1 MSVRVMAKVWESDLE
16 RDEKYITLCLADFGN
31 DEGESIYPAIPYI
44 SWKTGYSVTQVKA
57 ILRKLRAS
65 GVLSVVFEGSKH
77 GTNLYKINLDKLPAR
92 PAYVPAAAGR
102 PAAADPDDK
111 PGAETD
117 PILPEP
123 EKQGAEIALIG
134 GENRP
139 LGGAKTA
146 PNPLV
151 NPLVNP
157 LGESSA
163 PKKPDLLDG
172 MLFFA
177 KKAQAKGV
185 DLSDYPEDVREVIS
199 LYCKLYNQR
208 PPVKLKGSKGDYAAW
223 ISEARYLLQ
232 AGGSLTLEAMQSVK
246 DKPYKWM
253 LDVMIARPGALI
265 KAVRARAGELR
276 AKNESTAENGWTDD
290 ELAETRAKL
299 QALKAAQ
306 SPAQV

>member
-1 MSVRVMAKVWESDLE
+1 MSVSAMAKVWASDLE

-57 ILRKLRAS
+57 ILRKLRSS
-65 GVLSVVFEGSKH
+65 GVLSVDFEGSKY
-77 GTNLYKINLDKLPAR
+77 GTNLYKINLDKLPER
-92 PAYVPAAAGR
+92 PAYVPAATGR
-102 PAAADPDDK
+102 PAAKEPEKEGSKTA
-111 PGAETD
+111 

-123 EKQGAEIALIG
+123 EKEGSENALSG

-151 NPLVNP
+151 NTLVKP

-163 PKKPDLLDG
+163 PKPDLLDG
-172 MLFFA
+172 MLYFA
-177 KKAQAKGV
+177 KKAQTKGV
-185 DLSDYPEDVREVIS
+185 DVGDYPEDVREVIA

-208 PPVKLKGSKGDYAAW
+208 PPIKTKGGKGDYSAW

-232 AGGSLTLEAMQSVK
+232 AGGSLTLDAMQSVK
-246 DKPYKWM
+246 EKPYKWM

-265 KAVRARAGELR
+265 KAVRARAGELQ
-276 AKNESTAENGWTDD
+276 AHSEAAAENGWTDA
-290 ELAETRAKL
+290 ELAETRARL

-306 SPAQV
+306 SPAQA